1 MSCTGMNNILEKQ
14 VCCQLTCE
22 SSIWPWRST
31 KSCLS
36 NKNQLFLQRNWSWS
50 EPSLTLLLLSM
61 VVYLRQMLETSTQL
75 APLLS
80 FYAFICFHLTQWSFH
95 RPVWIIQ
102 SEEHVTSIQLQQ
114 IFIVLLALSSAKTS
128 LFPFSVCSR
137 AETFTA
143 FAATT

>member
-1 MSCTGMNNILEKQ
+1 MQIWKICQQLLLLHLSQTTTGAGTGPLLCVCACVCVWFFFFLFDPVAVVSCTGMNNILEKQ

-36 NKNQLFLQRNWSWS
+36 IKNQLFLQRNWSWS

-80 FYAFICFHLTQWSFH
+80 FYTFICFHLTQ
-95 RPVWIIQ
+95 
-102 SEEHVTSIQLQQ
+102 
-114 IFIVLLALSSAKTS
+114 
-128 LFPFSVCSR
+128 
-137 AETFTA
+137 
-143 FAATT
+143 